1 MGLCPVAGATLGDVE
16 DHAEAPIPE
25 PAANP
30 NEAMWRGLLDGTNPG
45 YAKTRARLKHIPSS
59 PRCKMCAAPFGAPG
73 SILMR
78 FQGRG
83 PWEKNPDYCG
93 ACFQVLSRYHGGAE
107 LESSFLFADVRGS
120 TTLAEGMSAT
130 AFRQLLNRF
139 YEVAS
144 RVLVEH
150 DGIIDKFVGDEAI
163 GMFIPATAH
172 EHHALSAI
180 DAARDMLTATG
191 HGSTEGPW
199 LPIGAGVATGVA
211 YIGSIGEPPLTSLS
225 ALGDIVNVTARL
237 ASAAATGEILV
248 NELAAR
254 ESGLDTT
261 TLELRSL
268 DLKGKT
274 QATSVYVLATGTAVP
289 T

>member
-1 MGLCPVAGATLGDVE
+1 
-16 DHAEAPIPE
+16 
-25 PAANP
+25 
-30 NEAMWRGLLDGTNPG
+30 
-45 YAKTRARLKHIPSS
+45 
-59 PRCKMCAAPFGAPG
+59 
-73 SILMR
+73 MR
-78 FQGRG
+78 FQGRQR
-83 PWEKNPDYCG
+83 WEKNPDYCG
-93 ACFQVLSRYHGGAE
+93 ACFQMLSRFHGGAE

-139 YEVAS
+139 YEIAS
-144 RVLVEH
+144 RVLVEN

-163 GMFIPATAH
+163 GIFIPATAA
-172 EHHALSAI
+172 EHHASSAI
-180 DAARDMLTATG
+180 GAARALLAATG
-191 HGSTEGPW
+191 HGTVEGPW
-199 LPIGAGVATGVA
+199 LPVGAGVATGVA
-211 YIGSIGEPPLTSLS
+211 YIGSIGEPPMTSLS

-274 QATSVYVLATGTAVP
+274 QSTSVYVLATGTAVP